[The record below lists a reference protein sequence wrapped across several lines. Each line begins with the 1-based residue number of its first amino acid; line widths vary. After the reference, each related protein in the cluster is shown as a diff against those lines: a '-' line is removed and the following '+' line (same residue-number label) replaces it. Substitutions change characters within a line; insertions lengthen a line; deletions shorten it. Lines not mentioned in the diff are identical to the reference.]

1 MSILWFLCLAPAL
14 PISAFTYA
22 AANPKCIQFSRD
34 FHIPFIFVEYNHGM
48 KLGLQGNCRQSG
60 HDRKKKILGCTTDI
74 SITKRIIFAEISAK
88 KYNYIGG

>member
-1 MSILWFLCLAPAL
+1 LNLAPAL
-14 PISAFTYA
+14 SVSAFTYA
-22 AANPKCIQFSRD
+22 AANAKCIQFPRD

-48 KLGLQGNCRQSG
+48 TLGLHGNCRQFG
-60 HDRKKKILGCTTDI
+60 HDRKKILGYTADI